1 MSKESNP
8 EVPLMREFRNAVV
21 TGDPGGIVHRA
32 GRFQSP
38 PTGGGK
44 SENYHLA
51 EAAAALASGWK
62 AEEQIARFKR
72 TYEAARMKPTP
83 GISTGWMGS
92 EQESRIYDGMHFCP
106 WLYAHYKTRMKE
118 AELWLKAWFAIAEL
132 STTQSGR
139 VLWVGQRGA
148 IPGSGG
154 HRFVDG
160 VIDVARGGKIDRWR
174 RGWRREDGT
183 WPPDWDILEHLSSHV
198 SSFYHAYIDGRSEE
212 DLLGY
217 IAHFTY
223 RVPRNWIHDGQGRAV
238 ACWCEYTV
246 NGNTPPMMGAVVL
259 EDGTIKW
266 LPHNGGTERIRS
278 KNDDARCMLDRD
290 EMSLIYS
297 AKFSK
302 PRNMRV
308 PILAQP
314 PLKWTRVD
322 TDGGHKEQWLGASGP
337 SPEPSTIPPVHVPQH
352 GGRVRLVIDLV
363 GSGTK
368 WEATVVSAEER

>member
-38 PTGGGK
+38 PAGGGR

-62 AEEQIARFKR
+62 VEEQIARFRR
-72 TYEAARMKPTP
+72 TYEAARMVPTP

-106 WLYAHYKTRMKE
+106 WLYAHYKTQMKE

-132 STTQSGR
+132 STTTTGR

-148 IPGSGG
+148 VPGSGG

-160 VIDVARGGKIDRWR
+160 VMDVARGGKIDRWR

-198 SSFYHAYIDGRSEE
+198 SSFYHAYIDGCSDD
-212 DLLGY
+212 DLLDY

-223 RVPRNWIHDGQGRAV
+223 RVPRNWIHDGQGRVV

-259 EDGTIKW
+259 ADGSILW
-266 LPHNGGTERIRS
+266 LPHNGGKERIRS
-278 KNDDARCMLDRD
+278 ENDNATCEFDLASN
-290 EMSLIYS
+290 SLLYS
-297 AKFSK
+297 ARLSRPSPMKVV
-302 PRNMRV
+302 V
-308 PILAQP
+308 PSGAGSV
-314 PLKWTRVD
+314 WTRVD
-322 TDGGHKEQWLGASGP
+322 TYGI
-337 SPEPSTIPPVHVPQH
+337 STITEISPGSGRAIPPPTVDVPQQ